1 MKLTRQPDVRAGLI
15 LAGVWVLVL
24 VVAFIAYPRT
34 DNAVTGFLVH
44 AWFGL
49 DALGALSP
57 GGVLLVAMLQIVV
70 AFAVGYLIGRL
81 LEMFRGD
88 Q

>member
-1 MKLTRQPDVRAGLI
+1 MKFNRQPAVRAGLI

-24 VVAFIAYPRT
+24 VAAFIAHPRT
-34 DNAVTGFLVH
+34 DNVVTGFLVH

-70 AFAVGYLIGRL
+70 AFGVGYSIRRL
-81 LEMFRGD
+81 LEIFLGD